1 MNILRF
7 KLYQLYSARVLSGMT
22 KEKKDNCI
30 LDSVLPLTCTSQL
43 IFWGSTLHQVK
54 KSLELVARA
63 LTATALRVSWPST
76 SMTLSHLQDWGLPCR
91 WRLWER
97 KSYNS
102 LATDDQRYHL
112 ASLVMIRS
120 HVHSDSSSVGS
131 ANFVSKLRSYWTH
144 PQGTFVFEVAK

>member
-63 LTATALRVSWPST
+63 LTATALRVS
-76 SMTLSHLQDWGLPCR
+76 
-91 WRLWER
+91 
-97 KSYNS
+97 
-102 LATDDQRYHL
+102 
-112 ASLVMIRS
+112 
-120 HVHSDSSSVGS
+120 
-131 ANFVSKLRSYWTH
+131 
-144 PQGTFVFEVAK
+144 